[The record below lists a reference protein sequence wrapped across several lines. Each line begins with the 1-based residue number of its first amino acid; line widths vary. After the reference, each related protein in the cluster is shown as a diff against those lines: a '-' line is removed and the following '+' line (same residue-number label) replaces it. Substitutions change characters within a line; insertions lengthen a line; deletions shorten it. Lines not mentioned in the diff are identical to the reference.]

1 MIKRFFKFFIS
12 RFFLVNTTL
21 SLIALLSI
29 FYYTMSHLDDYTNH
43 GVKIAVP
50 ILVGVQIQNVED
62 SLADLELRFEIRD
75 SVYSDQFPTGMVI
88 QQDPLPNTE
97 KFMSYVKPNRRI
109 YLTIVKKQDSTKA
122 VPDLLSRVT
131 SKTIG
136 KKRLELLGFKVELE
150 LKDHKDRDK
159 VLQVLFNGSPIK
171 AGQRIPKGATLT
183 LVYGT
188 GSKGKP
194 IELPI
199 FKGMNIE
206 IAKLKANEI
215 GLELDVHYDDTLMS
229 ADDSL
234 RAVIYNQYPDPESG
248 QSPYISIGS
257 IVLVDANLS
266 TTLDSLFISDTT
278 SNQLPIE

>member
-1 MIKRFFKFFIS
+1 M
-12 RFFLVNTTL
+12 L
-21 SLIALLSI
+21 SF

-43 GVKIAVP
+43 GVSIAVP
-50 ILVGVQIQNVED
+50 TLVGVQILDVED

-75 SVYSDQFPTGMVI
+75 SVYSDQYPTGMVI
-88 QQDPLPNTE
+88 QQDPLPHTE

-109 YLTIVKKQDSTKA
+109 YLTIVKRQDSTKA
-122 VPDLLSRVT
+122 VPDLLSKVT

-159 VLQVLFNGSPIK
+159 VLRVLFNGSPIK

-183 LVYGT
+183 LVYGS

-234 RAVIYNQYPDPESG
+234 HAVIYNQYPDPESG

-266 TTLDSLFISDTT
+266 TPLDSLFIPDTT

>member
-1 MIKRFFKFFIS
+1 MFKKFFKFFIS
-12 RFFLVNTTL
+12 RLFLVNTLLALITL
-21 SLIALLSI
+21 ISI
-29 FYYTMSHLDDYTNH
+29 FFYTMSHLDDYTNH
-43 GVKIAVP
+43 GVSVEVP
-50 ILVGVQIQNVED
+50 NLVGTQISDVAD
-62 SLADLELRFEIRD
+62 SLSELELRFEIRD
-75 SVYSDQFPTGMVI
+75 SVFSDQYPTGMVI
-88 QQDPLPNTE
+88 QQDPLPHTK

-159 VLQVLFNGSPIK
+159 VLQVLFDGSPIK
-171 AGQRIPKGATLT
+171 AGQRIPKGASLT
-183 LVYGT
+183 LVYGS

-215 GLELDVHYDDTLMS
+215 GLELDVHYDDTLVS

-248 QSPYISIGS
+248 QSHYISIGS

-266 TTLDSLFISDTT
+266 TPLDSLFFPDTT